1 MVCRKYSGV
10 DHRAWNPSSTP
21 AITRL
26 IEGLDGAG
34 HDTRVLF
41 LAKDDGED
49 AAEDGYETDFAR
61 FRHVRA
67 RFLGWRGGQLG
78 PAPLRN
84 AINTLRHVPDVLRAA
99 RQNNDVIY
107 VDRGN
112 LAYAA
117 LLALLGHRVV
127 WRCLGVMPYVLA
139 RHAANPLGRVYFHFC
154 RLMFRTPIRLI
165 VCTFDGSP
173 WSRVF
178 VGANIRRKLVLLA
191 NGVDRPDTGVSAP
204 PAIQARP
211 AGVPAIVFI
220 GRMVASKGVMPF
232 SEALVRL
239 HRQGLDFR
247 VAMIGYGP
255 LLEGFAARIAA
266 EGLSDKV
273 ACLGRQPQRE
283 VAAIL
288 AASDIFVTLSAG
300 GTFGNTTLE
309 AMAAGACVVGLGQD
323 AKTGIDETTAAAVP
337 NDVLARVDRSDIV
350 GSLTETLVR
359 LIKAPGEIAR
369 RKSESRCFADAFLPT
384 WHARVAEEIRL
395 IESVAAGRR
404 PEPSR
409 SPFAV
414 TQRSAS
420 P

>member
-34 HDTRVLF
+34 HDTHVLF
-41 LAKDDGED
+41 LAKDDQAD
-49 AAEDGYETDFAR
+49 AAQDGYETDFGR
-61 FRHVRA
+61 FRTVRA
-67 RFLGWRGGQLG
+67 RFLAWRGGRHG

-84 AINTLRHVPDVLRAA
+84 AVNTMRHLPDVWSAA
-99 RQNNDVIY
+99 RKNNDVIY

-112 LAYAA
+112 LFYAA
-117 LLALLGHRVV
+117 FLALLGHRVI

-139 RHAANPLGRVYFHFC
+139 RHAANPLGRIYFHFC

-178 VGANIRRKLVLLA
+178 AGAVRRKLVLLA
-191 NGVDRPDTGVSAP
+191 NGVDRPDTGASAL
-204 PAIQARP
+204 PAILSRP

-220 GRMVASKGVMPF
+220 GRMVPSKGVMPF
-232 SEALVRL
+232 ADALARL
-239 HRQGLDFR
+239 HRQGLEFR

-255 LLEGFAARIAA
+255 LSEPFAARIAA
-266 EGLSDKV
+266 EGLADKV

-309 AMAAGACVVGLGQD
+309 AMAAGTCVVGLSPD
-323 AKTGIDETTAAAVP
+323 AETGIDETTAEAVP
-337 NDVLARVDRSDIV
+337 DDIFARVGRADIAGSLTDVLAR
-350 GSLTETLVR
+350 
-359 LIKAPGEIAR
+359 LIQAPDEIAR
-369 RKSESRCFADAFLPT
+369 RKTESRRFADAFLST

-404 PEPSR
+404 PEPTR